1 MRGEYGQDVV
11 HASGAEP
18 TERDAVRRR
27 LRTEAGRAA
36 ALMGG
41 DGVVWRGGLAGEQGG
56 HGNNL
61 LAVADAWHGALLSGN
76 GRAGVCCARAGP
88 GGVRAMDVVKMDLL
102 QELIALVGDSP
113 ERVAVEARKALV
125 LELLRMGEISQGKA
139 GEFLGLDRRGVLD
152 LMAEHNIESGP
163 ATIEALERE
172 VDQVD
177 GFMRER
183 GQ

>member
-1 MRGEYGQDVV
+1 
-11 HASGAEP
+11 
-18 TERDAVRRR
+18 
-27 LRTEAGRAA
+27 
-36 ALMGG
+36 
-41 DGVVWRGGLAGEQGG
+41 
-56 HGNNL
+56 
-61 LAVADAWHGALLSGN
+61 
-76 GRAGVCCARAGP
+76 
-88 GGVRAMDVVKMDLL
+88 MDLL